1 MTPQQLSDQPLS
13 LEELVATAASQ
24 SEDVMRADVIR
35 EAIEIIDGA
44 LTKMF
49 QRELVSSSEVTNL
62 LLDVRSTLSSKN

>member
-13 LEELVATAASQ
+13 LEQLVTAASDQ
-24 SEDVMRADVIR
+24 SEDAMRDDVIR

-62 LLDVRSTLSSKN
+62 LLDVRSTLSVKN

>member
-1 MTPQQLSDQPLS
+1 MTQQQLSDQPLS
-13 LEELVATAASQ
+13 LEDLVAAATDPST
-24 SEDVMRADVIR
+24 DVMRAEVIR

-62 LLDVRSTLSSKN
+62 LLDVRSTLSSKS

>member
-13 LEELVATAASQ
+13 LEELVTAASDQ
-24 SEDVMRADVIR
+24 PEDAMRDDVIR

>member
-13 LEELVATAASQ
+13 LEELVAAAASQ
-24 SEDVMRADVIR
+24 SEDVMREDVIR
-35 EAIEIIDGA
+35 AAIEIIDGA